1 MAEQNKEKELLELAD
16 TQDKNK
22 KKNKKKKKR
31 KFKITYFTI
40 GGLLLGTVGSVLGA
54 GTPLLVA
61 LFTAGLIGALGGAMT
76 GFVVKTI
83 LKVGSGLKK
92 VVTKLFRKE
101 ETEDV
106 TEEKETEKEE
116 EEIKENLLDKAKNLW
131 QSIKDK
137 VEEVNFARQEK
148 KEAKLEER
156 KRKAEDQEEEYEEEQ
171 EDDYEEEQDL
181 EDKPSLKERFLSK
194 FRRKKKK
201 EVSDEVKNILK
212 LDDGEVELEEGNKP
226 IDTSKV
232 DENKD
237 LASTPTVPQD
247 VNPLFTYRLKR
258 SELRRPK
265 YVIFDDIYSQSST
278 TTMGNGQLSVNMDQF
293 IETAR
298 KRLEVLNEQLIRT
311 QNEIAELE
319 NQKEGTY
326 TEPVRKLV
334 K

>member
-156 KRKAEDQEEEYEEEQ
+156 KRKAEDQEEEYDEDQ

-212 LDDGEVELEEGNKP
+212 LDDEEDFFLSFCLGKTRSSLP
-226 IDTSKV
+226 ININS
-232 DENKD
+232 
-237 LASTPTVPQD
+237 
-247 VNPLFTYRLKR
+247 LFTYRIKR
-258 SELRRPK
+258 SELRKPK
-265 YVIFDDIYSQSST
+265 YVIFDEIYEPRSLE
-278 TTMGNGQLSVNMDQF
+278 TMSNGDLSVNMDQF
-293 IETAR
+293 IETAK

-319 NQKEGTY
+319 NQIANTY
-326 TEPVRKLV
+326 TEPERKLV
-334 K
+334 R

>member
-156 KRKAEDQEEEYEEEQ
+156 KRKAEDQEEEYDEDQ

-212 LDDGEVELEEGNKP
+212 LDDEVELEEGNKP

-237 LASTPTVPQD
+237 LASTPIETQEI
-247 VNPLFTYRLKR
+247 NPLFTYRIKR
-258 SELRRPK
+258 SELRKPK
-265 YVIFDDIYSQSST
+265 YVIFDEIYEPRSLE
-278 TTMGNGQLSVNMDQF
+278 TMSNGHLSVNMDQF
-293 IETAR
+293 IETAK
-298 KRLEVLNEQLIRT
+298 KRLDVLNEQLIRT

-319 NQKEGTY
+319 NQIANTY
-326 TEPVRKLV
+326 TQPERKLV
-334 K
+334 R

>member
-76 GFVVKTI
+76 GFAVKTI
-83 LKVGSGLKK
+83 LKVGSGIKK

-156 KRKAEDQEEEYEEEQ
+156 KRKAEDQEEEYDEDQ

-212 LDDGEVELEEGNKP
+212 LDDDEVELEEGNKP

-237 LASTPTVPQD
+237 LASTPVETQEI
-247 VNPLFTYRLKR
+247 NPLFTYRIKR
-258 SELRRPK
+258 SELRKPK
-265 YVIFDDIYSQSST
+265 YVIFDEIYESHSLE
-278 TTMGNGQLSVNMDQF
+278 TMSNGHLSVNMDQF
-293 IETAR
+293 IETAK
-298 KRLEVLNEQLIRT
+298 KRLDVLNEQLIRT

-319 NQKEGTY
+319 NQIANTY
-326 TEPVRKLV
+326 TEPERKLV
-334 K
+334 R

>member
-116 EEIKENLLDKAKNLW
+116 EIKENLLDKAKNLW

-156 KRKAEDQEEEYEEEQ
+156 KRKAEDQEEEYDEDQ

-212 LDDGEVELEEGNKP
+212 LDDDEVELEEGNKP

-237 LASTPTVPQD
+237 LASTPVETQEI
-247 VNPLFTYRLKR
+247 NPLFTYRIKR
-258 SELRRPK
+258 SELRKPK
-265 YVIFDDIYSQSST
+265 YVIFDEIYEPHSLE
-278 TTMGNGQLSVNMDQF
+278 TMSNGHLSVNMDQF
-293 IETAR
+293 IETAK
-298 KRLEVLNEQLIRT
+298 KRLDVLNEQLIRT

-319 NQKEGTY
+319 NQIANTY
-326 TEPVRKLV
+326 TEPERKLV
-334 K
+334 R

>member
-156 KRKAEDQEEEYEEEQ
+156 KRKAEDQEEEYDEDQ

-212 LDDGEVELEEGNKP
+212 LDDEVELEEGNKP

-237 LASTPTVPQD
+237 LASTPIETQEI
-247 VNPLFTYRLKR
+247 NPLFTYRIKR
-258 SELRRPK
+258 SELRKPK
-265 YVIFDDIYSQSST
+265 YVIFDEIYEPRSLE
-278 TTMGNGQLSVNMDQF
+278 TMSNGHLSVNMDQF
-293 IETAR
+293 IETAK
-298 KRLEVLNEQLIRT
+298 KRLDVLNEQLIRT

-319 NQKEGTY
+319 NQIANTY
-326 TEPVRKLV
+326 TEPERKLV
-334 K
+334 R

>member
-1 MAEQNKEKELLELAD
+1 MAEQNKEKKLSESANEQ
-16 TQDKNK
+16 TTSK

-116 EEIKENLLDKAKNLW
+116 EIKENLLDKAKNLW

-137 VEEVNFARQEK
+137 VEEINFARQEK

-156 KRKAEDQEEEYEEEQ
+156 KRKVEDQEEEYEEDQ

-212 LDDGEVELEEGNKP
+212 LDDDEVELEEGNKP

-237 LASTPTVPQD
+237 LASTSVETQEI
-247 VNPLFTYRLKR
+247 NPLFTYRIKR
-258 SELRRPK
+258 SELRKPK
-265 YVIFDDIYSQSST
+265 YVIFDEIYEPRSLE
-278 TTMGNGQLSVNMDQF
+278 TMSNGHLSVNMDQF
-293 IETAR
+293 IETAK

-319 NQKEGTY
+319 NQIANTY
-326 TEPVRKLV
+326 TEPERKLV
-334 K
+334 R

>member
-156 KRKAEDQEEEYEEEQ
+156 KRKAEDQEEEYDEDQ

-212 LDDGEVELEEGNKP
+212 LDDDEVELEEGNKP

-237 LASTPTVPQD
+237 LASTPVETQEI
-247 VNPLFTYRLKR
+247 NPLFTYRIKR
-258 SELRRPK
+258 SELRKPK
-265 YVIFDDIYSQSST
+265 YVIFDEIYEPHSLE
-278 TTMGNGQLSVNMDQF
+278 TMSNGHLSVNMDQF
-293 IETAR
+293 IETAK
-298 KRLEVLNEQLIRT
+298 KRLDVLNEQLIRT

-319 NQKEGTY
+319 NQIANTY
-326 TEPVRKLV
+326 TEPERKLV
-334 K
+334 R

>member
-16 TQDKNK
+16 TQD
-22 KKNKKKKKR
+22 KNKKKKKR

-101 ETEDV
+101 ETEKV

-137 VEEVNFARQEK
+137 VEEINFARQEK

-156 KRKAEDQEEEYEEEQ
+156 KRKVEDQEEEYDEDQ

-212 LDDGEVELEEGNKP
+212 LDDDEVELEEGNKP

-237 LASTPTVPQD
+237 LASTPVETQEI
-247 VNPLFTYRLKR
+247 NPLFTYRIKR
-258 SELRRPK
+258 SELRKPK
-265 YVIFDDIYSQSST
+265 YVIFDEIYEPRSLE
-278 TTMGNGQLSVNMDQF
+278 TMSNRHISVNMDQY
-293 IETAR
+293 IKTAK
-298 KRLEVLNEQLIRT
+298 KRLDVLNEQLIRT

-319 NQKEGTY
+319 NQIANTY
-326 TEPVRKLV
+326 TEP
-334 K
+334 

>member
-116 EEIKENLLDKAKNLW
+116 EIKENLLDKAKNLW

-137 VEEVNFARQEK
+137 VEEINFARQEK

-156 KRKAEDQEEEYEEEQ
+156 KRKVEDQEEEYDEDQ

-212 LDDGEVELEEGNKP
+212 LDDDEVELEEGNKP

-237 LASTPTVPQD
+237 LASTSVETQEI
-247 VNPLFTYRLKR
+247 NPLFTYRIKR
-258 SELRRPK
+258 SELRKPK
-265 YVIFDDIYSQSST
+265 YVIFDEIYEPRSLE
-278 TTMGNGQLSVNMDQF
+278 TMSNGDLSVNMDQF
-293 IETAR
+293 IETAK

-319 NQKEGTY
+319 NQIANTY
-326 TEPVRKLV
+326 TEPERKLV
-334 K
+334 R